1 LFRRFTR
8 VRTKHYIIII
18 LVINDCMS
26 KTHLI
31 VDCDPGIDDALAIL
45 YALKKDNVVL
55 KGITTVGGNIDLD
68 ISTMN
73 ALKILEITNNT
84 HIPVARGML
93 KPLLRDNKS
102 EGEVHGRDGLG
113 NSELPAP
120 KISEIREHAV
130 DFIINTIME
139 NPKQITLVPV
149 GPLTNIAV
157 AVMKEPRLKD
167 YVKEVVIMGGAVTT
181 FGNITPK
188 SEFNIYTDPEA
199 AKTVFESGLPI
210 TLVGLDVTMKTL
222 LKADHLKEIMGVSSP
237 VTEFVGKII
246 THYMKFYEEVVGVD
260 GCGMHDPLAVAV
272 AIDRSLVKTRRL
284 FVTVETKG
292 EFTTGETVAD
302 LRGSKEG
309 SIKPPNMDVCVE
321 VESQR
326 FLHDF
331 VKTLKRK

>member
-1 LFRRFTR
+1 MTKIHLLF
-8 VRTKHYIIII
+8 
-18 LVINDCMS
+18 DG
-26 KTHLI
+26 
-31 VDCDPGIDDALAIL
+31 DPGIDDALALL

-55 KGITTVGGNIDLD
+55 KGITTVGGNIGLD
-68 ISTMN
+68 KTTKN

-84 HIPVARGML
+84 NIPVARGIE
-93 KPLLRDNKS
+93 KPLLRENKS
-102 EGEVHGRDGLG
+102 EGDVHGRDGLG
-113 NSELPAP
+113 NSNLPAP
-120 KISEIREHAV
+120 KIVEIREHAV
-130 DFIINTIME
+130 DSIIKTIMD
-139 NPKQITLVPV
+139 NPKQITLVAA

-157 AVMKEPRLKD
+157 AVIKEPRLKD

-181 FGNITPK
+181 FGNITPR

-199 AKTVFESGLPI
+199 AKIVFESGLPI

-222 LKADHLKEIMGVSSP
+222 LTHEHLKEIMEVSSP

-246 THYMKFYEEVVGVD
+246 THYMKFHEEVMGVN

-272 AIDRSLVKTRRL
+272 AIDKSLVKTRKL

-309 SIKPPNMDVCVE
+309 IVHPPNMDVCVE
-321 VESQR
+321 VDSQR
-326 FLHDF
+326 FLRDF
-331 VKTLKRK
+331 IETLKR

>member
-1 LFRRFTR
+1 
-8 VRTKHYIIII
+8 
-18 LVINDCMS
+18 MS

-31 VDCDPGIDDALAIL
+31 VDCDPGIDDALALL

-55 KGITTVGGNIDLD
+55 KGITTVGGNIGLD
-68 ISTMN
+68 ISTKN

-84 HIPVARGML
+84 QIPVARGML

-139 NPKQITLVPV
+139 NPKQITLVPC

-222 LKADHLKEIMGVSSP
+222 LKADQLKEIMEVSSP
-237 VTEFVGKII
+237 ITEFVGKII
-246 THYMKFYEEVVGVD
+246 THYMKFYEDVVGVN

-272 AIDRSLVKTRRL
+272 AIDKGLVKTRKL

-309 SIKPPNMDVCVE
+309 AIKPPNMDVCVE
-321 VESQR
+321 VDSQR

-331 VKTLKRK
+331 VKTIKRK